1 MSSQTRTIVKE
12 TMQLVYLVDQ
22 LAKMKD
28 EAIIKYYDAL
38 DFQQIETEIK
48 EQKELLISKI
58 QKV

>member
-1 MSSQTRTIVKE
+1 MSYTTRTLVKE

-28 EAIIKYYDAL
+28 ESIIKYYDSL
-38 DFQQIETEIK
+38 DFQQIESEIK

-58 QKV
+58 EKV